1 MVAVNGIGSTNDSIA
16 WDMCDTG
23 QSFKEGR
30 LNPRHHFMG
39 DDAYTSCEQM
49 LVPYSGK
56 NLTSAQDA
64 YNFAQSSV
72 RIEIEDAFGL
82 LKARWGI
89 LWRPLKVSLKFSP
102 MVVMTCCVLHNLC
115 INRRMQTDPMI
126 IEVSDET
133 PERDVRIGDS
143 FIPEFQ
149 SDGAS
154 DPPSRGN
161 TRTAN
166 RSSQLREDICEA
178 LAERGFQRP
187 EVGRRLPRRDR

>member
-72 RIEIEDAFGL
+72 RIENLRSKTHSVFSKRDGVFCG
-82 LKARWGI
+82 AR
-89 LWRPLKVSLKFSP
+89 
-102 MVVMTCCVLHNLC
+102 
-115 INRRMQTDPMI
+115 
-126 IEVSDET
+126 
-133 PERDVRIGDS
+133 
-143 FIPEFQ
+143 
-149 SDGAS
+149 
-154 DPPSRGN
+154 
-161 TRTAN
+161 
-166 RSSQLREDICEA
+166 LR
-178 LAERGFQRP
+178 FH
-187 EVGRRLPRRDR
+187 